1 MRKDGYRNGVL
12 TAIALLLGVM
22 VLGQG
27 AGPSPAD
34 AQVSHAGGDPTR
46 PEGGGLISA
55 AEQRKLILNEMR
67 ALRSQM
73 DALQSTLAK
82 GLSVKVTEMPEI
94 RLPKD
99 QTQPAGG

>member
-12 TAIALLLGVM
+12 TVIALLLGVM
-22 VLGQG
+22 ALGQG
-27 AGPSPAD
+27 AGPSPAG
-34 AQVSHAGGDPTR
+34 AQVSHAGADPTR

-55 AEQRKLILNEMR
+55 AEQRKMILSEMR
-67 ALRSQM
+67 AMRKQM
-73 DALQSTLAK
+73 DSIQSALGK

-99 QTQPAGG
+99 DNAADPG

>member
-12 TAIALLLGVM
+12 TLIALLLGVM

-27 AGPSPAD
+27 AGPSEAG
-34 AQVSHAGGDPTR
+34 AQVAHAGGDPTR

-55 AEQRKLILNEMR
+55 AEQRKHILSEMR
-67 ALRSQM
+67 AMRAQM
-73 DALQSTLAK
+73 DAIQSTLSK

-99 QTQPAGG
+99 QSGPAGG